1 LTQKNCN
8 TFKIALKR
16 LFNKE
21 KIPSQGLHRQELTNL
36 IQSALTK
43 CKREKNRKSETNF
56 FSVGKP
62 SGERARPIKVIMSS
76 IPDKQILLSKKQLL
90 RGSHFF
96 LDEDLT
102 IRQQEERKEE
112 LL

>member
-1 LTQKNCN
+1 
-8 TFKIALKR
+8 
-16 LFNKE
+16 
-21 KIPSQGLHRQELTNL
+21 
-36 IQSALTK
+36 
-43 CKREKNRKSETNF
+43 
-56 FSVGKP
+56 VGKA

-76 IPDKQILLSKKQLL
+76 MSDKQILLGKNQLL

-112 LL
+112 LLKVRQQGMREKGHGCSKEKNLFPFLVLILKQDSKLVAKKRQQFH